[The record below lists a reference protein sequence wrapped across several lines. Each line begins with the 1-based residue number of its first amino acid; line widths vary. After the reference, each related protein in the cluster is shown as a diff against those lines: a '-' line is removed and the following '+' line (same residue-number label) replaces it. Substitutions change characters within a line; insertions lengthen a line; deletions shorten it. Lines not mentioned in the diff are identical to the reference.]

1 MAHKTGQKPER
12 GNSMIISVDTGNK
25 LIKTE
30 NMEFDAGVEVLDQ
43 MPGEREE
50 VISYKGNYYRIT
62 SRRPAYLEDKT
73 EDERYFILVLFAIAK
88 ELEHRD
94 GPETRVTNGLIE
106 VELLIGLPPAHY
118 GKHRRAF
125 QEYFHREGSVID
137 YLYMGQPY
145 KITFSDVRVY
155 IQAYAAYCLVAGQK
169 QLSRYP
175 KVLLID
181 IGGFT
186 VDYMILRFGQLDRSY
201 VDSMEEGVIKL
212 YRSIKAGIRQRFGLL
227 LEEADVDSILRG
239 EKGSLKPDVT
249 ERVKEITTK
258 YVSDL
263 LGTFREIGIDFGT
276 TQTVFAGGG
285 AILLNQVIQG
295 VWKKYRGQYFIINDV
310 CANAKGYKLQYLAEK
325 REESE

>member
-94 GPETRVTNGLIE
+94 GPETRVANGLIE

>member
-145 KITFSDVRVY
+145 KIAFSDVRVY